1 MSVDVIRKAYQATE
15 EGFLSLVTKQWPV
28 KPQIAAVGSCCLVG
42 VICSGTLYIAN
53 LGDSRAVLGR
63 VVQATGEVLSV
74 QLSAE
79 HNACFESVR
88 QELRSLHPDDSQIVV
103 LKHNVWRVKGLI
115 QVSYLPYENWLLL
128 IYFSSSFCLKKGRCK
143 FCRGCLLL

>member
-1 MSVDVIRKAYQATE
+1 MTIELVLAGFASENQSISTDVIKKAYQATE
-15 EGFLSLVTKQWPV
+15 EGFHSLVTKQWPS

-42 VICSGTLYIAN
+42 VICGGTLYVAN

-63 VVQATGEVLSV
+63 LVKATGEVLAV

-88 QELRSLHPDDSQIVV
+88 QELQSLHPDDSQIVV

-115 QVSYLPYENWLLL
+115 QVIKVL
-128 IYFSSSFCLKKGRCK
+128 F
-143 FCRGCLLL
+143 